1 MEVVQ
6 REYPRISNTDQVYP
20 VLIWLERPEIVRV
33 AIYDHT
39 KRRDVSITQA
49 HELPNQILYESIDFV
64 HERGLGFTVGKLYK
78 GVAVFTKNMKNLK
91 TLETQNHKAHIF
103 Q

>member
-6 REYPRISNTDQVYP
+6 RNFPKIISSDEVYP

-39 KRRDVSITQA
+39 KRRDVSISQA
-49 HELPNQILYESIDFV
+49 HELPDQILYESIDFV
-64 HERGLGFTVGKLYK
+64 HEKGLGFTVGKLYK
-78 GVAVFTKNMKNLK
+78 GIAVYTKNMKNLK
-91 TLETQNHKAHIF
+91 TLQTQNHKVHIF
-103 Q
+103 Y